1 MKTASFWLPVTPARA
16 SVWIVATLLVAPFL
30 GCAGGGGNGIGSGN
44 LFPPATPTPTG
55 QAHKEQLKT
64 PANTP
69 PPITYNGSYPMPEPF
84 DPNEYLSGIQMGSD
98 GNMWASEYDG
108 DAIAQFTPT
117 GVATAFPIPTASS
130 GPADMTLAPDGNIW
144 FSESLSNKI
153 ANISPAGLI
162 TEYPLDPTVFPIN
175 PAIGEGPRGIAIGP
189 DGNVW
194 FNHTSASKIGR
205 MTLAG
210 VLINSYA
217 YTSGGLGGRI
227 TTGPDGN
234 MWFTEASTSK
244 IGRINVASGQITE
257 FPTPTA
263 NSYPHTIVQAAD
275 GNLWFTERDASQV
288 ASITT
293 TGFITEYT
301 TPTKIARP
309 LYMTTTPDG
318 SLWFAEYWNNAIC
331 RVDPRALTMV
341 EYTSQVPGGVFV
353 RGITPGPS
361 STIWTTDDAHDA
373 VIDFGAPGSATP
385 GYLRVHKR
393 SRGRIQ

>member
-1 MKTASFWLPVTPARA
+1 MKTAPFRLSVPPARA
-16 SVWIVATLLVAPFL
+16 SLWVVATLLIAPFL
-30 GCAGGGGNGIGSGN
+30 GCAGGGGGSV
-44 LFPPATPTPTG
+44 PPWVMPTPTPTPTPAGG

-69 PPITYNGSYPMPEPF
+69 PPITYNASFAMPEPF

-98 GNMWASEYDG
+98 GNIWASEYDG
-108 DAIAQFTPT
+108 DAIARFTPT
-117 GVATAFPIPTASS
+117 GVTTAFPIQTASS

-153 ANISPAGLI
+153 AKVSPAGAI
-162 TEYPLDPTVFPIN
+162 TEYPLDPTIFPN
-175 PAIGEGPRGIAIGP
+175 PGTEGPRGITVGP
-189 DGNVW
+189 DGNIW
-194 FNHTSASKIGR
+194 FEHTNASKIGR
-205 MTLAG
+205 MTLTG

-217 YTSGGLGGRI
+217 FTSGSGGGRV
-227 TTGPDGN
+227 TAGPDGN
-234 MWFTEASTSK
+234 MWFTETSTSK
-244 IGRINVASGQITE
+244 IARINVATGQITE

-293 TGFITEYT
+293 SGFITEYT
-301 TPTKIARP
+301 TPTKIAFP

-318 SLWFAEYWNNAIC
+318 SLWFAEYLKNGIC
-331 RVDPRALTMV
+331 RVDPLTLTMV
-341 EYTSQVPGGVFV
+341 EYVAQVPGGVLV

-361 STIWTTDDAHDA
+361 SSIWATDDAHDA
-373 VIDFGAPGSATP
+373 VVDFGAPESATP
-385 GYLRVHKR
+385 GHLIVHKR
-393 SRGRIQ
+393 SPGRIR